1 MNFLGWFWVR
11 VATTGHLSCL
21 VSPIHCKH
29 ENKTYAAAPRSFIPN
44 THSSPS
50 PAIGKPFSDRVRM
63 RKRFLT
69 NLSLWLLFIFWIAI
83 YELPPKQHR
92 NARPPRGVESPR
104 TKHVFLQLCL
114 TTQLYIQPYSKKS
127 FTNREEERV
136 QISGWGVDHHRCHH
150 TSHNCFLVT
159 SVNPNNYIPRSG
171 NTCTLEVC
179 ACLEF

>member
-1 MNFLGWFWVR
+1 
-11 VATTGHLSCL
+11 
-21 VSPIHCKH
+21 
-29 ENKTYAAAPRSFIPN
+29 
-44 THSSPS
+44 
-50 PAIGKPFSDRVRM
+50 M

-136 QISGWGVDHHRCHH
+136 QISGWGVDHQKCHH

-159 SVNPNNYIPRSG
+159 SVTQTITFLAQETHAHLKFVHVWNFKLKFHNFDSVVRRLAVHRWFVQGYQ
-171 NTCTLEVC
+171 V
-179 ACLEF
+179 